1 MEGSVVELGDWFRD
15 TYLDLAP
22 AVVGFAEILTADMVE
37 EDDAAA
43 AGAAVGAALFAR

>member
-43 AGAAVGAALFAR
+43 AAVGAAALFGH

>member
-22 AVVGFAEILTADMVE
+22 AVVDFAEILTADMVE

-43 AGAAVGAALFAR
+43 AAVVAAALFAR